1 MQKSVLVVVGAAL
14 AALGFAAGAAAQEV
28 TKFIG
33 ATPSHH
39 SDERYDMSVGVTAGQ
54 QPRRP
59 TGFREDRDVFVVPSH
74 YGDMVGMTGDTKD
87 TVFWFKDATG
97 SLRNVVIHDTAA
109 RFYKLQAS
117 ASSRYEAD
125 SREQ

>member
-1 MQKSVLVVVGAAL
+1 MRKSPLVLGVAL
-14 AALGFAAGAAAQEV
+14 AALGLGAGAAAQEA
-28 TKFIG
+28 TRFIG

-59 TGFREDRDVFVVPSH
+59 AGYREDREVFVVPSH

-87 TVFWFKDATG
+87 TVFWFKDAGG
-97 SLRNVVIHDTAA
+97 SLRNVVIHDTAS
-109 RFYKLQAS
+109 RFFKLQAS